1 MVCRN
6 IVIISIFT
14 LVSPYDDILPSD
26 KKDMLVYVARIVF
39 GHSWESRSHKMVTT
53 NTISAMNGMCRF
65 LPNPSIFDNGE
76 DVIYRN
82 ISGQPCDNNTC
93 MLVF

>member
-39 GHSWESRSHKMVTT
+39 GHSWDLG
-53 NTISAMNGMCRF
+53 I
-65 LPNPSIFDNGE
+65 
-76 DVIYRN
+76 
-82 ISGQPCDNNTC
+82 
-93 MLVF
+93 